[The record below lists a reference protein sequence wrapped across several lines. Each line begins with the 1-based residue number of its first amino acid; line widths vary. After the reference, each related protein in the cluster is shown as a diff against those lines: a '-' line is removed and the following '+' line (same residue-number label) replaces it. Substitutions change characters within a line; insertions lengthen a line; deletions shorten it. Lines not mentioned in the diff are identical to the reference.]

1 MKLKDYQKRL
11 QNEEYDIPNVLP
23 KIKPIANNKRYVTTK
38 QLSQRKT
45 FNLRWAFAFGCLI
58 FLAIPFILIGTRGK
72 VDSVLTEEYSLSA
85 VQSEEK
91 LKGIVNSANTFRQ
104 NSYSNFSLSC
114 AAKND
119 YKTQPP
125 KDIQN
130 IESQK
135 MISTNNQVEN
145 IDEDDIVKIDNT
157 HIYSLYKNKINIYDY
172 INQEITFNESIDLN
186 VDIMYS
192 TGTLQLTDKYV
203 IAMYLT
209 TNHES
214 EVAIYNIND
223 SFKKEYVYN
232 IPGEIK
238 ETRLTNN
245 KLYVVTSE
253 ILEKDNLHKPF
264 SHVNNKK
271 EERKYS
277 DVIYVGNIHNSC
289 YINITT
295 ITLEDDIEI
304 STKTQLGTRN
314 ITTYMGENNL
324 YIASYDVYTMLTTLY
339 VYGLV
344 DAKTE
349 LKGIM
354 QEKGYLND
362 QYSLDEYDNNLR
374 MFLTNNLD
382 FKNKNYLY
390 TYDLNSKLSEDL
402 KYKAIGTLNEGIGEE
417 NQTIRSA
424 YFDKEYGYVVT
435 YEQKDPLY
443 KINISDPTNP
453 IIISKVKAEGYSG
466 YLHKFN
472 DYYMIGIGYTDI
484 ENPKLSL
491 YKIDGN
497 PIQIGLDYVFKEDTS
512 IKDTVVSYNFK
523 EQKELFV
530 MDDNYTIGIPVY
542 TISVNTGK
550 YNAEVLTYKLNM
562 DKVKAYEEFI
572 NDNQFNEGDLYLNYC
587 RNNESYSLYKKTEGS
602 WVEEFKLGQLSSS
615 QLEKY
620 KKYAVDDYDLTTN
633 VFDLVI
639 VANTYEIPGY
649 NGSQSYSYNV
659 SSRNAYAMDN
669 ELYETCFSGYEVNRM
684 IYVNGQYIGVSAAG
698 LCVFNENYESK
709 NFVYSKTKK

>member
-1 MKLKDYQKRL
+1 MKLKDYQKHL

-23 KIKPIANNKRYVTTK
+23 KIKPVANNKHYVTTK
-38 QLSQRKT
+38 KSPERKT
-45 FNLRWAFAFGCLI
+45 FNLRWALAFGCLI

-91 LKGIVNSANTFRQ
+91 LKGIVKSANTFGQ
-104 NSYSNFSLSC
+104 NSYSSFSFGC
-114 AAKND
+114 AAKKGYATAPND
-119 YKTQPP
+119 P
-125 KDIQN
+125 KN
-130 IESQK
+130 IETQK

-145 IDEDDIVKIDNT
+145 VDEDDIVKVDNT

-172 INQEITFNESIDLN
+172 IDQEITFNEAIDLN
-186 VDIMYS
+186 IDIMYS
-192 TGTLQLTDKYV
+192 TGTLQLTDKYL
-203 IAMYLT
+203 IAIYLT
-209 TNHES
+209 TNYES

-232 IPGEIK
+232 IPGEIE
-238 ETRLTNN
+238 ETRLINN

-277 DVIYVGNIHNSC
+277 DVIYVSNIHNSC

-295 ITLEDDIEI
+295 ITLDDDIDL
-304 STKTQLGTRN
+304 STKTQLGTSV
-314 ITTYMGENNL
+314 ITTYMSENNL
-324 YIASYDVYTMLTTLY
+324 YIASYDFFTMLTTLY
-339 VYGLV
+339 VYDLV
-344 DAKTE
+344 DTKTE

-354 QEKGYLND
+354 QERGQLND

-374 MFLTNNLD
+374 MFLTYDLNS
-382 FKNKNYLY
+382 KNKNYLY
-390 TYDLNSKLSEDL
+390 TYDLNSELSDDL
-402 KYKAIGTLNEGIGEE
+402 KYKAIGTLNEGIGED

-424 YFDKEYGYVVT
+424 YFDEEYGYVVT

-453 IIISKVKAEGYSG
+453 IIVSKVKAEGYSG
-466 YLHKFN
+466 YLHKFD
-472 DYYMIGIGYTDI
+472 DYYMIGIGYTDR

-491 YKIDGN
+491 YKIDGT

-512 IKDTVVSYNFK
+512 INDMVIDYNFK
-523 EQKELFV
+523 DQKELFI
-530 MDDNYTIGIPVY
+530 MDDDYTIGIPVY
-542 TISVNTGK
+542 TSSVNASS
-550 YNAEVLTYKLNM
+550 YNAEILTYKLNM
-562 DKVKAYEEFI
+562 DKIKAYEKFI

-587 RNNESYSLYKKTEGS
+587 QNEQSYSLYKKTEGS
-602 WVEEFKLGQLSSS
+602 WIEEAKLGYLTPS
-615 QLEKY
+615 QVEPY

-649 NGSQSYSYNV
+649 NGSQSYSYNMFT
-659 SSRNAYAMDN
+659 RNTNTIDN
-669 ELYETCFSGYEVNRM
+669 KSYETYFTGYEVNRM

-698 LCVFNENYESK
+698 LCVFNKKYEST
-709 NFVYSKTKK
+709 NFVYSK